1 MEKKCWIEI
10 WKTVSESVKDG
21 KDEVKTVTDV
31 DGYEDVVEAV
41 FHLASV
47 SCKENNEMVGICK
60 KKPGENEGAETITNE
75 TGHTNNHHEKGD
87 CHRKLSKIQNHK
99 ICM

>member
-41 FHLASV
+41 FHLSSV
-47 SCKENNEMVGICK
+47 S
-60 KKPGENEGAETITNE
+60 
-75 TGHTNNHHEKGD
+75 
-87 CHRKLSKIQNHK
+87 
-99 ICM
+99 